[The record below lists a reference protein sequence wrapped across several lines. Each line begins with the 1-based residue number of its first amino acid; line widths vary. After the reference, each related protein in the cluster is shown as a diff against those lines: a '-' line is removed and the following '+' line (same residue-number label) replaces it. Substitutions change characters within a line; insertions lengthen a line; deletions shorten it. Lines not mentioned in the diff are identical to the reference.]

1 MESKSKIF
9 FGLAT
14 RDFGKLLNQIFNR
27 PCEGLSIM
35 FVGNL
40 DAIGGLVVCF

>member
-1 MESKSKIF
+1 MESKSKN
-9 FGLAT
+9 LET
-14 RDFGKLLNQIFNR
+14 RDFGIFEIQIFNR

-35 FVGNL
+35 FVGNV

>member
-14 RDFGKLLNQIFNR
+14 RDFGIFEIQIFNR